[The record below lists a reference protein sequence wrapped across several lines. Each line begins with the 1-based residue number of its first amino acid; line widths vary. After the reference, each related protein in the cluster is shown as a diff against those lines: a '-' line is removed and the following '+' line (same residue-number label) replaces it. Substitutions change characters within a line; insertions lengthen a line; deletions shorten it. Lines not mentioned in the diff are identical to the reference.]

1 MKWKLKIQIKFLL
14 KDNFIEDSTNFNDSW
29 KFNQRILLKDYFT
42 EDFMKIK

>member
-1 MKWKLKIQIKFLL
+1 MKTENSYQFLL

-29 KFNQRILLKDYFT
+29 KFNQRILLKAFFT